1 MKLKC
6 FFISKYDY
14 IITTEQGIK
23 IKSKSNRTKM
33 SCVSELKNYITNYAV
48 VSGKNVCLDIEMNNR
63 LGEIR
68 TMIIKADTLTAAEKA
83 EILKLVNNKKSVLGR
98 MENAL
103 MNMKDECVI
112 TYKNRECNAKVPT
125 NVSMY
130 ETYVKDHP
138 SQVGRAFVNEDISTR
153 LFYKA
158 GIISE
163 ISEILEVIKILI
175 KDQVKFAERER
186 KYARM

>member
-1 MKLKC
+1 
-6 FFISKYDY
+6 
-14 IITTEQGIK
+14 
-23 IKSKSNRTKM
+23 M
-33 SCVSELKNYITNYAV
+33 SCVAELKNYIANYAV
-48 VSGKNVCLDIEMNNR
+48 VSGKNVCLDVEMSNR
-63 LGEIR
+63 LLEIR

-83 EILKLVNNKKSVLGR
+83 EILKLVNSKKSVLGR

-112 TYKNRECNAKVPT
+112 TYKNRECNTKVPT

-130 ETYVKDHP
+130 ET
-138 SQVGRAFVNEDISTR
+138 SANEDLSTR

-163 ISEILEVIKILI
+163 ISETLEVIKLLV
-175 KDQVKFAERER
+175 KDQEKFAERER